1 MKQKIR
7 LIAPLVTEGLRLD
20 EYVADLSD
28 AQVEVSA
35 VILET
40 GPASVE
46 GSFDEALAVPGVVNR
61 VIEAEQEGCA
71 AAIID
76 CMSDPG
82 LEAAR
87 EVAAMP
93 VFGPAQTSMHVA
105 STIGHRFSMLAVL
118 GRQISLFDGLAA
130 KYGVAGN
137 MASVRSV
144 EIPVLELEKN
154 PGLLCEGLVRQ
165 AILAVEEDGAD
176 TVILGCT
183 GLAGLAGQVRDG
195 LAAER

>member
-28 AQVEVSA
+28 GQVEVSA

-87 EVAAMP
+87 ETDTDRKYNRDVRYRGVVRGQRHSEA
-93 VFGPAQTSMHVA
+93 VG
-105 STIGHRFSMLAVL
+105 RF
-118 GRQISLFDGLAA
+118 
-130 KYGVAGN
+130 
-137 MASVRSV
+137 
-144 EIPVLELEKN
+144 
-154 PGLLCEGLVRQ
+154 
-165 AILAVEEDGAD
+165 
-176 TVILGCT
+176 
-183 GLAGLAGQVRDG
+183 
-195 LAAER
+195 